1 MAKEERAAGYEAARH
16 ARPQR
21 IARLDLYPT
30 AAVPNVHGLVS
41 RRELLRRGSS
51 LFRSSF
57 WGELSQ
63 LCWFG
68 FDSADRHVFR
78 RYSTIPQHDRVGFV
92 VGDALDHAAPI
103 TLSPPLDQTRAEQCF
118 SSRACT
124 GTDSISIDGTRVRNA
139 RSCSIG
145 VGSGFSSG
153 LFRAR
158 TAAHEGV
165 FPTRDRKARPCRET
179 RGTKAEQI
187 MR

>member
-103 TLSPPLDQTRAEQCF
+103 GQLAWAL
-118 SSRACT
+118 AC
-124 GTDSISIDGTRVRNA
+124 DEFHPVPSIDHLQSYAQRNA
-139 RSCSIG
+139 APSRIFWLGGVAHSLIRWALKIRERPEAVLFLRANLLFVAAKALARS
-145 VGSGFSSG
+145 
-153 LFRAR
+153 
-158 TAAHEGV
+158 E
-165 FPTRDRKARPCRET
+165 RDKNEIR
-179 RGTKAEQI
+179 
-187 MR
+187 